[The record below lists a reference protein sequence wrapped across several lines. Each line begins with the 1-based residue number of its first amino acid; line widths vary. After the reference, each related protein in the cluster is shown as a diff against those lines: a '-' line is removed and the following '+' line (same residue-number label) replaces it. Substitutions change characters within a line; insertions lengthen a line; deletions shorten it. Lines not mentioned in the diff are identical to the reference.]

1 MWDIFELAAVLLVL
15 LGIGYLAD
23 ATFQHG
29 LRVLLHSFLEEVR
42 DVAQLRTNERAH
54 NLLFG
59 LLMFVALVLLVAA
72 VAVSS
77 LFNRALPEHHSI
89 SVSGDLIILCGV
101 FMLFVF
107 FVLSTAYCR
116 KIRR

>member
-1 MWDIFELAAVLLVL
+1 MWETLQLAALLLVL

-29 LRVLLHSFLEEVR
+29 LKVLLHSFLEEVR
-42 DVAQLRTNERAH
+42 DFVQLKTNERAH

-77 LFNRALPEHHSI
+77 LFSKAMPQYHPLSI
-89 SVSGDLIILCGV
+89 SGDLIILSGV
-101 FMLFVF
+101 FLLFLF
-107 FVLSTAYCR
+107 FVISTAYCR